1 MPTTPIPIDPELLG
15 ILCCPETH
23 QPLTVAS
30 PQFVEQINQRIRA
43 GQVIARSG
51 RKVTEPIQGG
61 LLRQDRQLLY
71 PIRHHIPI
79 LLFEEALEPHCSSL
93 PYD

>member
-1 MPTTPIPIDPELLG
+1 MPIPIDPEMLG

-30 PQFVEQINQRIRA
+30 PQLVEEINQRIRA
-43 GQVIARSG
+43 GQMIAKTG

-61 LLRQDRQLLY
+61 LLRQDRQVLY

-79 LLFEEALEPHCSSL
+79 LLLDEALELSCSSL
-93 PYD
+93 T

>member
-1 MPTTPIPIDPELLG
+1 VPTTPIPIDPELLG

>member
-1 MPTTPIPIDPELLG
+1 MPIPIDPELLG

-23 QPLTVAS
+23 QPLAVAS
-30 PQFVEQINQRIRA
+30 PQLVEQINQRIRA
-43 GQVIARSG
+43 GQVIAKTG

-61 LLRQDRQLLY
+61 LLRQDRQVLY

-79 LLFEEALEPHCSSL
+79 LLLEEALQPCSSSL
-93 PYD
+93 TYD

>member
-1 MPTTPIPIDPELLG
+1 MPIPIDPEMLG

-30 PQFVEQINQRIRA
+30 PQLVEEINQRIRA
-43 GQVIARSG
+43 GQMIAKTG

-61 LLRQDRQLLY
+61 LLRQDRQVLY

-79 LLFEEALEPHCSSL
+79 LLLDEALEPSCSSL
-93 PYD
+93 T